1 MNIVAN
7 GQFWAPPA
15 PNVKV
20 RGTFTAAPGGD
31 PAAKL
36 ADGVVDDPRVM
47 RSSHGG
53 ITYAQG
59 GASSIKAFLP
69 ITLQGQLDSGDVV
82 TLVNA
87 HNHGGPGRPFENPYY
102 KAYYAIVGDRV
113 VSGPDQPFS
122 SMRFRFGD
130 PYWLGHLQDGES
142 SAVDSGGST
151 LSAVADD
158 DGNWLLYTPATPATL
173 GRLES
178 LVVLGCQT
186 LAELVLA
193 PEFDAR
199 DTQVRIND
207 EDAWL
212 TVYGPGANTPPKE
225 LEDREL
231 LPREELTIARFAQWI
246 SFNDTLD
253 GLASVVARPLKA
265 LLQTEVLVVTALL
278 EGLHRRMTKTFAQ
291 SKFPAASGSALDRIQ
306 QAARR
311 AAKEKA
317 AGEQNLDPEQVRNAV
332 KDAVG
337 HFDDVDY
344 LQRADDVVT
353 MVCTVL
359 PEINESVAEL
369 PKRLRDARNE
379 MAHQLPLDYG
389 EEPLEV
395 RHLRWLVVSYI
406 TPWLLRSLLLL
417 QVGIEPALL
426 RDRLSGN
433 SRFFYFRSNVAQF
446 VSELGWELPLAC
458 SR

>member
-1 MNIVAN
+1 MSIVAS
-7 GQFWAPPA
+7 GHFWVPQA

-20 RGTFTAAPGGD
+20 SGTFTSAPGD
-31 PAAKL
+31 QPTAKL
-36 ADGVVDDPRVM
+36 AEGVVDDPRVT

-59 GASSIKAFLP
+59 GASSIQAFLP
-69 ITLQGQLDSGDVV
+69 ITLQGQLDSGEVV

-102 KAYYAIVGDRV
+102 KAFYAIVGDRL
-113 VSGPDQPFS
+113 VSGPDQPFG

-130 PYWLGHLQDGES
+130 PYWLGHLQDGEA

-151 LSAVADD
+151 LSVVADD

-193 PEFDAR
+193 PEFEAR
-199 DTQVRIND
+199 DTQVRIN
-207 EDAWL
+207 EGDAWL
-212 TVYGPGANTPPKE
+212 TVHGPGANTPPKE

-231 LPREELTIARFAQWI
+231 LPREELTIERFAKWI
-246 SFNDTLD
+246 PFNDTLD
-253 GLASVVARPLKA
+253 GLATVVARPLKG
-265 LLQTEVLVVTALL
+265 LLQTEVLVVTALV
-278 EGLHRRMTKTFAQ
+278 EGLHRRMTKTFEQ
-291 SKFPAASGSALDRIQ
+291 SKFPAASGSALDRIR

-311 AAKEKA
+311 AAKNKA
-317 AGEQNLDPEQVRNAV
+317 EDEQDLDPDEVRNAV

-353 MVCTVL
+353 MVCNVL
-359 PEINESVAEL
+359 PEINESVADL

-379 MAHQLPLDYG
+379 MAHQLPLDH
-389 EEPLEV
+389 EKEPLEV
-395 RHLRWLVVSYI
+395 RYLRWLVVSYV

-417 QVGIEPALL
+417 DIGIEPALL
-426 RDRLSGN
+426 RDQLSAN
-433 SRFFYFRSNVAQF
+433 SRFFYFRANVAQF
-446 VSELGWELPLAC
+446 VAELGWGLTP
-458 SR
+458 SS